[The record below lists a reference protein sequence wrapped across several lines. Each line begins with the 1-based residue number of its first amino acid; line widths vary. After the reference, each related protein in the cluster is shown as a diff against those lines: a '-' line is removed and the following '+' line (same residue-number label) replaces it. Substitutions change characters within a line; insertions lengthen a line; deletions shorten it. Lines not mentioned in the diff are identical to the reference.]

1 MALEFIM
8 GSILIATFLR
18 LGPKTSC
25 SNFLPHLFLVGRKHK
40 SMQEWTFSKIN
51 YMILTDMLG
60 WWHHLLD
67 SSNISSLKPNSYYIL
82 WNQVKSIFLKK

>member
-8 GSILIATFLR
+8 ASILIATFLR

-25 SNFLPHLFLVGRKHK
+25 CNFLPHLFLVGRKHK
-40 SMQEWTFSKIN
+40 SMPQRTFSKIN

-60 WWHHLLD
+60 WWHHLLNC
-67 SSNISSLKPNSYYIL
+67 SNISSLKSNSYETL
-82 WNQVKSIFLKK
+82 WNQVKSIFFKK